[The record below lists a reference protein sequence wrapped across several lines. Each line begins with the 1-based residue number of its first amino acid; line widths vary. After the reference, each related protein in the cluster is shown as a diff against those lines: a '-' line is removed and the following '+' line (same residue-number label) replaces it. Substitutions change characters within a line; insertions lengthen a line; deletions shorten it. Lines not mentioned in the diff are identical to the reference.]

1 MAPNYTKETI
11 TREFIKL
18 LNERPL
24 HRITIKDIAEACD
37 INRNTFYYYYPDI
50 YALLSEI
57 FENELQRVIDEYND
71 TLSWEEGF
79 LLATSF
85 ALENKTAISHVYNSM
100 QREALTDYI
109 HSVAGNVMT
118 KYVEKISQGI
128 EESQGIKA
136 SQEDK
141 EIIAYFYQCALTE
154 MVLGWVATRMKEEPG
169 RIIRRIGLLFD
180 GNIELSLKRSQ
191 ELNKEAF

>member
-1 MAPNYTKETI
+1 MAPNYTKEMI
-11 TREFIKL
+11 TKAFIQL
-18 LNERPL
+18 LNEKPL
-24 HRITIKDIAEACD
+24 HRITIKDIAEDCD

-57 FENELQRVIDEYND
+57 FENELQRVIDEYNN

-85 ALENKTAISHVYNSM
+85 ALENKTAIFHVYNSM
-100 QREALTDYI
+100 QREEVTDYI
-109 HSVAGNVMT
+109 HAVAGNVMT
-118 KYVEKISQGI
+118 KYVEKISQSV
-128 EESQGIKA
+128 ETSQGIKA
-136 SQEDK
+136 SEEDK

-180 GNIELSLKRSQ
+180 GNIERSLRRSH
-191 ELNKEAF
+191 ELNQESF